1 MSIGMK
7 TQYRLYGWHISH
19 FAGKIRGYLNY
30 KGLDYSEKTCTV
42 FDMKF
47 RIPKNTGAM
56 AMPAIET
63 RDGEWLADTPLI
75 MEELEKRHP
84 TPSITV
90 KAPRQ
95 MVLAALFENWVD
107 DAWLPISLHTRWS
120 YAENYEQLLREE
132 GGKNLLPYA
141 PRFIRNKIS
150 DKVFLSSM
158 SGHRAS
164 QGITPVQIPLLE
176 RWATAI
182 LDLLEI
188 HFQQHD
194 YLFGGRP
201 CVADYG
207 LLGTMYGHLN
217 RDPWPKREWL
227 DPRPNLQAWVERTHS
242 GQPAQGEL
250 LPDDQIPESLLPI
263 LKIIGHEFLTEM
275 SRTAAALHQYVQSK
289 CLSSGSRLPRAL
301 PHIRYPM
308 AGSEFTRSCFT
319 YSLWRMQRIQKQ
331 LRARSPDEQAS
342 VAQWFSDMQLDDFLS
357 LDFGPE
363 LERDALAARLA

>member
-1 MSIGMK
+1 MN

-63 RDGEWLADTPLI
+63 RDGEWLADTPLMI
-75 MEELEKRHP
+75 ETLEQRHP
-84 TPSITV
+84 SNSIKVDTPLQS
-90 KAPRQ
+90 
-95 MVLAALFENWVD
+95 VLAELFENWAD
-107 DAWLPISLHTRWS
+107 DVMLPVSLHTRWS
-120 YAENYEQLLREE
+120 FPENYETLLREE

-141 PRFIRNKIS
+141 PRFLRDKIS
-150 DKVFLSSM
+150 DKVFLTSM
-158 SGHRAS
+158 SGHRKN
-164 QGITPVQIPLLE
+164 QGITPEQIPLLE
-176 RWATAI
+176 RWSLNV
-182 LDLLEI
+182 LDLLET

-201 CVADYG
+201 TVADYG

-242 GQPAQGEL
+242 GQPAQGKL
-250 LPDDQIPESLLPI
+250 LDDDKIADTLLPI
-263 LKIIGHEFLTEM
+263 IRIIGREFLPCM
-275 SRTAAALHQYVQSK
+275 SNTAAALREIISLK
-289 CLSSGSRLPRAL
+289 GLSSGNSLPRAL
-301 PHIRYPM
+301 AGITYPM
-308 AGSEFTRSCFT
+308 ADSEYTRSCFT
-319 YSLWRMQRIQKQ
+319 YSLWRMQRIQKH
-331 LRARSPDEQAS
+331 LRALPEQEQEQI
-342 VAQWFSDMQLDDFLS
+342 AQWFSDQQFRDIASMDC
-357 LDFGPE
+357 GPK
-363 LERDALAARLA
+363 LERHGLSARLA

>member
-1 MSIGMK
+1 MK

-63 RDGEWLADTPLI
+63 RDGEWLADTPLM
-75 MEELEKRHP
+75 METLETRHP
-84 TPSITV
+84 ANSIGINTPLQRI
-90 KAPRQ
+90 
-95 MVLAALFENWVD
+95 LAELFENWAD
-107 DAWLPISLHTRWS
+107 DALLPVSLHTRWS
-120 YAENYEQLLREE
+120 YPENYKTLLREE

-141 PRFIRNKIS
+141 PRFLRNKVS

-158 SGHRAS
+158 SGSRTN
-164 QGITPVQIPLLE
+164 QGITPEQIPLLE
-176 RWATAI
+176 RWSLNI
-182 LDLLEI
+182 LDLLET
-188 HFQQHD
+188 HFQQHN

-201 CVADYG
+201 TVADYG

-242 GQPAQGEL
+242 GQAAQGDL
-250 LPDDQIPESLLPI
+250 LADDKVPTTLLPI
-263 LKIIGHEFLTEM
+263 LDIIGQEYLPQMTN
-275 SRTAAALHQYVQSK
+275 TATALHQFVETKS
-289 CLSSGSRLPRAL
+289 LASAAHLPRTL
-301 PHIRYPM
+301 PDITYPM
-308 AGSEFTRSCFT
+308 ADSEYTRGSFT
-319 YSLWRMQRIQKQ
+319 YSLWRMQRTQMH
-331 LRARSPDEQAS
+331 LRARSVEDQAL
-342 VAQWFSDMQLDDFLS
+342 VAQWFRKNQLDDL
-357 LDFGPE
+357 LAMDFGPE
-363 LERDALAARLA
+363 LERDGLRARLA